1 MMDVKERTRIQTA
14 HITISA
20 TNMVSSIF
28 SSFTLFLFLSSWMC
42 SARDNTT
49 LPTTP
54 LRDEMGDT
62 LVSSGERF
70 ELGFFTPCGRNEG
83 KKYLGIWYYR
93 YNPQTVVWVANRE
106 NPLDN
111 SRGVFS
117 LGQDGNLQVM
127 DVNGTSYW
135 SARIEST
142 SSSFSLKLMDS
153 GNLVLIQEAANGS
166 AILWQSFDY
175 PTDTFLPGMK
185 IDKNFMLTSWK
196 SSIDPA
202 PGDFK
207 FQLDERE
214 NQYII
219 MKNGSI
225 PYWKSGVSGSFVR
238 SDERLW
244 LVSNL
249 LMNSSR
255 KPSSPLGNTTTTKE
269 SPYDRINST
278 AVNYKNTRLVVNFDG
293 QIQVFLWRNANWTL
307 IWREPSDRCSVFDA
321 CGTFGICNSQ
331 NRIPCKCLPGFQPRS
346 PDNWKLENFAEGC
359 ERMSPLCSNDVAPK
373 FLELKSMKAGKPDA
387 EPDYSDENDCMNKC
401 LSKCNCQAY
410 SYHKAENGDNNFTC
424 WTWFKDLNNIQEQY
438 DRGRDFN
445 VRVPLSAI
453 ASVTRKCEMCGT
465 TVIPYPLSTGPNCGD
480 QMYFRFHCDDSSS
493 QLMFEVPGGAYYRVT
508 GIDEEFQKF
517 SIHVEDASCKAIE
530 LMGNYT
536 QSIQSWPFHVIGRC
550 DANRS
555 NSRIGSSFEDT
566 GFAEVEIGWTD
577 PSEPLCYSLDE
588 CNDWRHSTCSFARDG
603 KKRCLCNKSFR
614 WDPKTVNC
622 ISASVKRKC
631 EMCGTTV
638 IPYPLSTGPNCGD
651 QMYFRFHCDDSSSQL
666 MFEVPGGAYYRVT
679 GIDEEFQKFSIHVED
694 ANCKAIES
702 MGNYKQQRNQSSP
715 FYVIGRC
722 DANRS
727 NIILGSSFED
737 TGFVEVEIG
746 WIQPSEP
753 LCNSLDECN
762 DLPHSTCSPA
772 RDGMKRCLC
781 NKSFWWDPKT
791 VNCISASTKKRR
803 SLYLVLLGVV
813 AASVIILCAS
823 FFLYHMRRSTK
834 VTGRENR
841 ESIQGN
847 VAFHLNDTERRSR
860 DLISADH
867 FTVDDKKG
875 IDVPIFDME
884 CILAATDNFS
894 GANKLGQGG
903 FGPVYKGKLPGGQEI
918 AIKRLSYGSG
928 QGLEEFKN
936 EITLIVKLQHRNLVR
951 LLGYCEEGREKMLA
965 YEYMPNKSLDVFIF
979 DRTLCVLLNWEL
991 RFNIIMGIARGL
1003 LYLHRDSRLKIIHRD
1018 LKTSNVLLDEEM
1030 NPKISDFGLARILRG
1045 KQTEGNTQRV
1055 VGTYG
1060 YMAPEYA
1067 MDGDFSTKSDVFS
1080 FGVIVLEIL
1089 SGKRNAAFYKS
1100 DQNFSLSAYAW
1111 KLWKEEKVLD
1121 LMDRAL
1127 CDTCDANEFVRCVN
1141 VGLLCV
1147 QEHQWD
1153 RPTMSNVVF
1162 MLESDTASL
1171 PTPKKPAFA
1180 ASRSLFNTASSSS
1193 KADSYVDLTNTLE
1206 QGR

>member
-1 MMDVKERTRIQTA
+1 MT
-14 HITISA
+14 
-20 TNMVSSIF
+20 SS
-28 SSFTLFLFLSSWMC
+28 
-42 SARDNTT
+42 
-49 LPTTP
+49 TTP
-54 LRDEMGDT
+54 VRDEMRET

-70 ELGFFTPCGRNEG
+70 ELGFFTPYGRNDG
-83 KKYLGIWYYR
+83 KKYLGIWYYG
-93 YNPQTVVWVANRE
+93 YSPQTVVWVANRE

-127 DVNGTSYW
+127 DGNRTSYW

-142 SSSFSLKLMDS
+142 SSSSSFTRRLKLMDS

-185 IDKNFMLTSWK
+185 INKNFMLTSWK
-196 SSIDPA
+196 SPSDPA

-207 FQLDERE
+207 FQLDERKK
-214 NQYII
+214 QYII

-225 PYWKSGVSGSFVR
+225 PHWKSGVSGSFVR

-255 KPSSPLGNTTTTKE
+255 KPSRPLGNTPTNGN
-269 SPYDRINST
+269 PYNKINSK
-278 AVNYKNTRLVVNFDG
+278 AVNYNNARLVMNFDG
-293 QIQVFLWRNANWTL
+293 RIQFFLWRNATWSL
-307 IWREPSDRCSVFDA
+307 SWLEPSDRCSVFDA
-321 CGTFGICNSQ
+321 CGSFGSCNSL
-331 NRIPCKCLPGFQPRS
+331 NRIPCKCLPGFQPKS
-346 PDNWKLENFAEGC
+346 PDNWKLGNFSEGC
-359 ERMSPLCSNDVAPK
+359 ERMSPLCSNDVVQN

-387 EPDYSDENDCMNKC
+387 EPGYSDENDCMNKC

-410 SYHKAENGDNNFTC
+410 SYHKAEKGDNNFTC

-438 DRGRDFN
+438 ERGRDLK

-453 ASVTRKCEMCGT
+453 ASVKRKCEICGT
-465 TVIPYPLSTGPNCGD
+465 TIIPYPLSTGPNCGD
-480 QMYFRFHCDDSSS
+480 KMYFRFHCDDSIS
-493 QLMFEVPGGAYYRVT
+493 QLMFEAPDGAQYRVT
-508 GIDEEFQKF
+508 GIDEELQKF
-517 SIHVEDASCKAIE
+517 SIDVGYVYCTAIE
-530 LMGNYT
+530 SMGNYM
-536 QSIQSWPFHVIGRC
+536 QQHNQSWPFHVIGRC

-555 NSRIGSSFEDT
+555 NTILGSSFEGT
-566 GFAEVEIGWTD
+566 RFAEVEIGW
-577 PSEPLCYSLDE
+577 
-588 CNDWRHSTCSFARDG
+588 A
-603 KKRCLCNKSFR
+603 K
-614 WDPKTVNC
+614 
-622 ISASVKRKC
+622 
-631 EMCGTTV
+631 
-638 IPYPLSTGPNCGD
+638 
-651 QMYFRFHCDDSSSQL
+651 
-666 MFEVPGGAYYRVT
+666 
-679 GIDEEFQKFSIHVED
+679 
-694 ANCKAIES
+694 
-702 MGNYKQQRNQSSP
+702 
-715 FYVIGRC
+715 
-722 DANRS
+722 
-727 NIILGSSFED
+727 
-737 TGFVEVEIG
+737 
-746 WIQPSEP
+746 PSEP

-762 DLPHSTCSPA
+762 DWQHSTCSSA
-772 RDGMKRCLC
+772 TNGMKRCLC
-781 NKSFWWDPKT
+781 SKSFWWDPKT
-791 VNCISASTKKRR
+791 VSCIPASTKKRR
-803 SLYLVLLGVV
+803 SVYLVLLGVI

-823 FFLYHMRRSTK
+823 FFLYYLRRSTK

-841 ESIQGN
+841 ENNQGN
-847 VAFHLNDTERRSR
+847 AAFHLNDTERRSR
-860 DLISADH
+860 DLIYADH
-867 FTVDDKKG
+867 YTVDDKKG
-875 IDVPIFDME
+875 IDVPFFDME

-951 LLGYCEEGREKMLA
+951 LLGYCAEGCEKMLL

-1030 NPKISDFGLARILRG
+1030 NPKISDFGLARILG
-1045 KQTEGNTQRV
+1045 GQQTEANTQRV

-1080 FGVIVLEIL
+1080 FGVVVLEIL

-1111 KLWKEEKVLD
+1111 RLWKEEKVLD

-1127 CDTCDANEFVRCVN
+1127 CETCDANEFVRCVN

-1180 ASRSLFNTASSSS
+1180 ASRSLFNSASSSS